1 MTTKDCIKEIKE
13 IIGTPAEFSILDDV
27 LDVLKNRQDQYG
39 NPEDSFADI
48 ARIWSVLFKVEITS
62 GQVAL
67 AMIAMKI
74 IREQTGHKRDN
85 IIDIIGYAVHL
96 DRLTKQVDTGG
107 NSDELYP

>member
-1 MTTKDCIKEIKE
+1 MTTKDYIKEIKGLL
-13 IIGTPAEFSILDDV
+13 GTPTEFSILDDV

-39 NPEDSFADI
+39 NPEDSFTDI
-48 ARIWSVLFKVEITS
+48 ARLWSVIFKVEVTAE
-62 GQVAL
+62 QVAL

-74 IREQTGHKRDN
+74 IREQAGHKRDN